1 MSTTTLPDPLPV
13 DGSAGSRER
22 AVSDFT
28 ELTRTVQAAGLMA
41 RRPGHYTVRL
51 SAAVLAIAGLVVA
64 VVLVGDSWW
73 QVAVAAV
80 AGVILTQVAFLGH
93 DAAHRQIF
101 SSGRANTWASLVL
114 ANLLVGL
121 SAGWWQHKHTRHH
134 ANPNKV
140 GADPDIDM
148 KVLSFTPEQ
157 VARSESRWAR
167 WYLAHQGFF
176 FFPLLLLEGVALHVA
191 AVRRVLSREPLERR
205 GVEAAM
211 LTVRLVGA
219 AALVLTVMSPWK
231 ALVVAAV
238 QLAVF
243 GFYMGASFA
252 PNHKGM
258 PLLPKDA
265 RVDFLR
271 RQVLTSRNIGGGRW
285 VDVLMGGLNH
295 QVEHHLFPSM
305 PRVSLR
311 RAQPL
316 VRAYCEARGIP
327 YVQVSLGRSYAM
339 IVRHLN
345 TVGRPDRDL
354 FACPV
359 TAAYRA

>member
-1 MSTTTLPDPLPV
+1 MSTTALPASPV
-13 DGSAGSRER
+13 DGSAGSRRR

-28 ELTRTVQAAGLMA
+28 ELAHAVQAAGLMA
-41 RRPGHYTVRL
+41 RRPGHYAARL
-51 SAAVLAIAGLVVA
+51 SGAVVAMAGLVAA

-73 QVAVAAV
+73 QVVVAVVAAV
-80 AGVILTQVAFLGH
+80 VLTQVAFLGH

-101 SSGRANTWASLVL
+101 ASGRANTWASLVL
-114 ANLLVGL
+114 ANLFVGL
-121 SAGWWQHKHTRHH
+121 SHGWWQHKHTRHH

-140 GADPDIDM
+140 GTDPDIDM

-157 VARSESRWAR
+157 IARRESALSR
-167 WYLAHQGFF
+167 WYLARQGFF

-205 GVEAAM
+205 GVEIAL

-219 AALVLTVMSPWK
+219 PALVLAVMSPLK
-231 ALVVAAV
+231 ALVVAVV
-238 QLAVF
+238 QLALF

-271 RQVLTSRNIGGGRW
+271 RQVLTSRNIRGGRW

-305 PRVSLR
+305 PRATLR
-311 RAQPL
+311 RAQPI

-327 YVQVSLGRSYAM
+327 YAQVSLVRSYRM
-339 IVRHLN
+339 IVDHLN